1 MIPLPSSG
9 QPASGPPV
17 APTNQNHV
25 TPQLLIAKLT
35 ELLDETPAY
44 VQRSA
49 RSLLDRIKGGYSLNA
64 EPAPEEA
71 NAEEEEEPL

>member
-1 MIPLPSSG
+1 
-9 QPASGPPV
+9 
-17 APTNQNHV
+17 
-25 TPQLLIAKLT
+25 LLIARLT

-49 RSLLDRIKGGYSLNA
+49 RSLLDRIKSGCSLDA
-64 EPAPEEA
+64 EPAPKEA